1 MQRSAKFLFLLFI
14 FIIGPYCPAL
24 ALAVNSEQTIV
35 NAIQKNYQSV
45 RTFQAGFEQ
54 KSYVKMINR
63 TEIAQG
69 NVQIK
74 KPGKMKWI
82 YNDPDPQ
89 VLISNQKNLWFYT
102 PEDKQVTKMPIE
114 SIYSSNTPALFLAGQ
129 GILTNIFNV
138 TEVITGKN
146 IYTVTLSPKEAKN
159 DLNRLILRANKNNY
173 QITGVT
179 VYDELG
185 NKTQIKFKNIRINEQ
200 IAESTFDFIVP
211 AGVEIQDFTP
221 NP

>member
-1 MQRSAKFLFLLFI
+1 MHRSAKFLFLLLFFI
-14 FIIGPYCPAL
+14 LGFHSPAL
-24 ALAVNSEQTIV
+24 AINSEQTIV

-45 RTFQAGFEQ
+45 RTFQAEFEQ
-54 KSYVKMINR
+54 KSFVKMINR
-63 TEIAQG
+63 TETAQG

-74 KPGKMKWI
+74 KPGKMKWV

-89 VLISNQKNLWFYT
+89 VLISNQKNLWLYSL
-102 PEDKQVTKMPIE
+102 EDKQAAKMPVE
-114 SIYSSNTPALFLAGQ
+114 SVYSSNTPALFLAGE

-138 TEVITGKN
+138 NEVITGKN
-146 IYTVTLSPKEAKN
+146 IYTVTLSPKEAKS

-173 QITGVT
+173 QIIGVT
-179 VYDELG
+179 VYDDLG

-200 IAESTFDFIVP
+200 IAESIFDFKVP

>member
-1 MQRSAKFLFLLFI
+1 MQRSAKFFFLLFI
-14 FIIGPYCPAL
+14 FILVSYCPAL
-24 ALAVNSEQTIV
+24 AINNEQTIV

-45 RTFQAGFEQ
+45 RTFQAEFEQ
-54 KSYVKMINR
+54 KSFVNIINR

-74 KPGKMKWI
+74 KPGKMKWV

-89 VLISNQKNLWFYT
+89 VLISNQKTLWLYSL
-102 PEDKQVTKMPIE
+102 EDKQATKMPVE
-114 SIYSSNTPALFLAGQ
+114 NIYSSNTPALFLAGQ

-146 IYTVTLSPKEAKN
+146 IYTVTLSPKEAKS
-159 DLNRLILRANKNNY
+159 DLNRLILRTNKNNY

-185 NKTQIKFKNIRINEQ
+185 NKTQIKFRNIRINEQ
-200 IAESTFDFIVP
+200 IAESNFDFRVP
-211 AGVEIQDFTP
+211 AGVETQDFTP

>member
-1 MQRSAKFLFLLFI
+1 MKRSANFFLLLFI
-14 FIIGPYCPAL
+14 FILGPYYPAS
-24 ALAVNSEQTIV
+24 AINSQQTIV

-45 RTFQAGFEQ
+45 RTFQAEFEQ
-54 KSYVKMINR
+54 KSFVNMINR

-74 KPGKMKWI
+74 KPGKMKWV

-89 VLISNQKNLWFYT
+89 VLISNQKNLWLHSL
-102 PEDKQVTKMPIE
+102 EDKQATKMPVE
-114 SIYSSNTPALFLAGQ
+114 SVYSSNTPALFLAGE

-146 IYTVTLSPKEAKN
+146 IYTVTLSPKEAKS

-173 QITGVT
+173 QIIGVT
-179 VYDELG
+179 VYDDLG

-200 IAESTFDFIVP
+200 IAERIFDFKVP

>member
-1 MQRSAKFLFLLFI
+1 MKRSANFFLLLFI
-14 FIIGPYCPAL
+14 FILGPYYSAS
-24 ALAVNSEQTIV
+24 AINSEQTIV

-45 RTFQAGFEQ
+45 RTFQAEFEQ
-54 KSYVKMINR
+54 KSFVNMINR

-74 KPGKMKWI
+74 KPGKMKWV

-89 VLISNQKNLWFYT
+89 VLISNQKNLWLYSL
-102 PEDKQVTKMPIE
+102 EDKQATKMPVE
-114 SIYSSNTPALFLAGQ
+114 SVYSSNTPALFLAGE

-146 IYTVTLSPKEAKN
+146 IYTVTLSPKEAKS
-159 DLNRLILRANKNNY
+159 DLNRLNLRVNKNNY

-185 NKTQIKFKNIRINEQ
+185 NKTQIKFRNIRINEQ
-200 IAESTFDFIVP
+200 IAESTFDFKVP

>member
-14 FIIGPYCPAL
+14 FILGPYCPAL
-24 ALAVNSEQTIV
+24 AINSEQTIF
-35 NAIQKNYQSV
+35 NAIQKNYQSI
-45 RTFQAGFEQ
+45 RTFQAEFEQ
-54 KSYVKMINR
+54 KSFVNMINR

-74 KPGKMKWI
+74 KPGKMKWV

-89 VLISNQKNLWFYT
+89 VLISNQKNLWLYSL
-102 PEDKQVTKMPIE
+102 EDKQATKMPVE
-114 SIYSSNTPALFLAGQ
+114 SVYSSNTPALFLAGE

-146 IYTVTLSPKEAKN
+146 IYTVTLSPKEAKS

-173 QITGVT
+173 QIIGVT
-179 VYDELG
+179 VYDDLG

>member
-1 MQRSAKFLFLLFI
+1 MQRSAKFLLFI

-24 ALAVNSEQTIV
+24 ALAINSEQTIV

-54 KSYVKMINR
+54 KSFVKMINR

>member
-1 MQRSAKFLFLLFI
+1 MQRSAKFLLYI
-14 FIIGPYCPAL
+14 FIIGPYYPAL
-24 ALAVNSEQTIV
+24 ALAINSEQTIV

-74 KPGKMKWI
+74 KPGKMKWV

-146 IYTVTLSPKEAKN
+146 IYTVTLSPKEAKS

>member
-1 MQRSAKFLFLLFI
+1 MQRSAKFLFLLLFFI
-14 FIIGPYCPAL
+14 LGFHSPAL
-24 ALAVNSEQTIV
+24 AINSEQTIV

-45 RTFQAGFEQ
+45 RTFQAEFEQ
-54 KSYVKMINR
+54 KSFVKMINR
-63 TEIAQG
+63 TETAQG

-74 KPGKMKWI
+74 KPGKMKWV

-102 PEDKQVTKMPIE
+102 PEDKQATKMPIE

-129 GILTNIFNV
+129 GVLTNIFNV
-138 TEVITGKN
+138 TEVVTRES
-146 IYTVTLSPKEAKN
+146 IYTVTLFPKEAKN
-159 DLNRLILRANKNNY
+159 DLNRLILRVNKNSY
-173 QITGVT
+173 QITGIT

-185 NKTQIKFKNIRINEQ
+185 NKTQIKFRNIRINEQ

-211 AGVEIQDFTP
+211 AGVETQDFTP
-221 NP
+221 KP

>member
-1 MQRSAKFLFLLFI
+1 MKRSANLFFLLLFI
-14 FIIGPYCPAL
+14 FILGPYYA
-24 ALAVNSEQTIV
+24 ASAINSEQTIV

-45 RTFQAGFEQ
+45 RTFQAEFEQ
-54 KSYVKMINR
+54 KSFVNMINR

-74 KPGKMKWI
+74 KPGKMKWV

-89 VLISNQKNLWFYT
+89 VLISNQKNLWLYSL
-102 PEDKQVTKMPIE
+102 EDKQATKMPVE
-114 SIYSSNTPALFLAGQ
+114 SVYSSNTPALFLAGE

-146 IYTVTLSPKEAKN
+146 IYTVTLSPKEAKS

-173 QITGVT
+173 QIIGVT
-179 VYDELG
+179 VYDDLG

-200 IAESTFDFIVP
+200 IAESIFDFKVP

>member
-1 MQRSAKFLFLLFI
+1 MKRSANFFLLLFI
-14 FIIGPYCPAL
+14 FILGPYYPAS
-24 ALAVNSEQTIV
+24 AINSEQTIV

-45 RTFQAGFEQ
+45 RTFQAEFEQ
-54 KSYVKMINR
+54 KSFVNMINR

-74 KPGKMKWI
+74 KPGKMKWV

-89 VLISNQKNLWFYT
+89 VLISNQKNLWLYSL
-102 PEDKQVTKMPIE
+102 EDKQATKMPVE
-114 SIYSSNTPALFLAGQ
+114 SVYSSNTPALFLAGE

-146 IYTVTLSPKEAKN
+146 IYTVTLSPKEAKS

-173 QITGVT
+173 QIIGVT
-179 VYDELG
+179 VYDDLG

-200 IAESTFDFIVP
+200 IAESIFDFKVP
-211 AGVEIQDFTP
+211 AEVEIQDFTP

>member
-1 MQRSAKFLFLLFI
+1 MQRSVKFLFLLLFFI
-14 FIIGPYCPAL
+14 LGFRSPTL
-24 ALAVNSEQTIV
+24 AINSEQTIV

-45 RTFQAGFEQ
+45 RTFQAEFEQ
-54 KSYVKMINR
+54 KSFVKMINR

-74 KPGKMKWI
+74 KPGKMKWV

-102 PEDKQVTKMPIE
+102 PEDKQATKMPIE

-129 GILTNIFNV
+129 GVLTNIFNV
-138 TEVITGKN
+138 TEVVTGES
-146 IYTVTLSPKEAKN
+146 IYTVTLFPKEAKN
-159 DLNRLILRANKNNY
+159 DLNRLILRANKNSY
-173 QITGVT
+173 QITGIT

-185 NKTQIKFKNIRINEQ
+185 NKTQIKFRNIRINEQ

-211 AGVEIQDFTP
+211 AGVETQDFTP
-221 NP
+221 KP

>member
-1 MQRSAKFLFLLFI
+1 MKRSANFFLLLFI
-14 FIIGPYCPAL
+14 FILGPYYPAL
-24 ALAVNSEQTIV
+24 AIESEQAIV
-35 NAIQKNYQSV
+35 NAIQENYQSV
-45 RTFQAGFEQ
+45 RTFQAEFEQ
-54 KSYVKMINR
+54 KSFVNMINR
-63 TEIAQG
+63 TETAKG

-74 KPGKMKWI
+74 KPGKMKWV

-89 VLISNQKNLWFYT
+89 VLISNQKNLWLYSL
-102 PEDKQVTKMPIE
+102 EDKQATKMPVE
-114 SIYSSNTPALFLAGQ
+114 SVYSSNTPALFLAGE

-146 IYTVTLSPKEAKN
+146 IYTVTLSPKEAKS

-173 QITGVT
+173 QIIGVT
-179 VYDELG
+179 VYDDLG

-200 IAESTFDFIVP
+200 IAESIFDFKVP

>member
-1 MQRSAKFLFLLFI
+1 MKRSANFFLLLFI
-14 FIIGPYCPAL
+14 FILGSYYPAS
-24 ALAVNSEQTIV
+24 AINSEQTIV

-45 RTFQAGFEQ
+45 RTFQAEFEQ
-54 KSYVKMINR
+54 KSFVNMINR

-74 KPGKMKWI
+74 KPGKMKWV

-89 VLISNQKNLWFYT
+89 VLISNQKNLWLYSL
-102 PEDKQVTKMPIE
+102 EDKQATKMPVE
-114 SIYSSNTPALFLAGQ
+114 SVYSSNTPALFLAGE
-129 GILTNIFNV
+129 GILMNIFNV

-146 IYTVTLSPKEAKN
+146 IYTVTLSPKEAKS

-173 QITGVT
+173 QIIGVT
-179 VYDELG
+179 VYDDLG

-200 IAESTFDFIVP
+200 IAESIFDFKVP

>member
-1 MQRSAKFLFLLFI
+1 MQSSAKFLFLLLLFI
-14 FIIGPYCPAL
+14 LGPHCPAL
-24 ALAVNSEQTIV
+24 AINSEQMIV

-45 RTFQAGFEQ
+45 RTLQAEFEQ
-54 KSYVKMINR
+54 KSFVSMINR

-74 KPGKMKWI
+74 KPGKMKWT

-89 VLISNQKNLWFYT
+89 VLISNQKNLWLYSL
-102 PEDKQVTKMPIE
+102 EDKQATKMPVE
-114 SIYSSNTPALFLAGQ
+114 SIYSSNTPALFLSGQ

-146 IYTVTLSPKEAKN
+146 IYTVTLSPKEAKS
-159 DLNRLILRANKNNY
+159 DLSRLILRANKNNY

-185 NKTQIKFKNIRINEQ
+185 NKTQIKFRNIRINEQ
-200 IAESTFDFIVP
+200 IAESTFEFKVP
-211 AGVEIQDFTP
+211 AGVETQDFTP

>member
-1 MQRSAKFLFLLFI
+1 MKRSANFFLLLFI
-14 FIIGPYCPAL
+14 FILGSYYPAS
-24 ALAVNSEQTIV
+24 AINSEQTIV

-45 RTFQAGFEQ
+45 RTFQAEFEQ
-54 KSYVKMINR
+54 KSFVNMINR

-74 KPGKMKWI
+74 KPGKMKWV

-89 VLISNQKNLWFYT
+89 VLISNQKNLWLYSL
-102 PEDKQVTKMPIE
+102 EDKQATKMPVE
-114 SIYSSNTPALFLAGQ
+114 SVYSSNTPALFLAGE

-146 IYTVTLSPKEAKN
+146 IYTVTLSPKEAKS

-173 QITGVT
+173 QIIGVT
-179 VYDELG
+179 VYDDLG

-200 IAESTFDFIVP
+200 IAESIFDFKVP

>member
-1 MQRSAKFLFLLFI
+1 MKRSANFFLLLFI
-14 FIIGPYCPAL
+14 FILGPYYPAS
-24 ALAVNSEQTIV
+24 AINSEQTIV

-45 RTFQAGFEQ
+45 RTFQAEFEQ
-54 KSYVKMINR
+54 KSFVNMINR

-74 KPGKMKWI
+74 KPGKMKWV

-89 VLISNQKNLWFYT
+89 VLISNQKNLWLYSL
-102 PEDKQVTKMPIE
+102 EDKQATKMPVE
-114 SIYSSNTPALFLAGQ
+114 SVYSSNTPALFLAGE
-129 GILTNIFNV
+129 GTLTNIFNV

-146 IYTVTLSPKEAKN
+146 IYTVTLSPKEAKS

-173 QITGVT
+173 QIIGVT
-179 VYDELG
+179 VYDDLG

-200 IAESTFDFIVP
+200 IAESIFDFKVP

>member
-1 MQRSAKFLFLLFI
+1 MKRSANFFLLLFI
-14 FIIGPYCPAL
+14 FILGPYYPAS
-24 ALAVNSEQTIV
+24 AINSEQTIV

-45 RTFQAGFEQ
+45 RTFQAEFEQ
-54 KSYVKMINR
+54 KSFVNMIKR

-74 KPGKMKWI
+74 KPGKMKWV

-89 VLISNQKNLWFYT
+89 VLISNQKNLWLHSL
-102 PEDKQVTKMPIE
+102 EDKQATKMPVE
-114 SIYSSNTPALFLAGQ
+114 SVYSSNTPALFLAGE

-146 IYTVTLSPKEAKN
+146 IYTVTLSPKEAKS
-159 DLNRLILRANKNNY
+159 DLNRLILRTNKNNY
-173 QITGVT
+173 QIIGVT
-179 VYDELG
+179 VYDDLG

-200 IAESTFDFIVP
+200 IAESIFDFKVP

>member
-1 MQRSAKFLFLLFI
+1 MRRSAKFLLFI
-14 FIIGPYCPAL
+14 FILGSYSPAL
-24 ALAVNSEQTIV
+24 ANNSEQTIV
-35 NAIQKNYQSV
+35 NKIQKKYQSV
-45 RTFQAGFEQ
+45 RTFQAEFEQ
-54 KSYVKMINR
+54 KSFVKMINR

-74 KPGKMKWI
+74 KPGKMKWV

-102 PEDKQVTKMPIE
+102 PEDKQATKMPIE

-129 GILTNIFNV
+129 GVLTNIFNV
-138 TEVITGKN
+138 TEVVAGEN
-146 IYTVTLSPKEAKN
+146 IYTATLFPKEAKN
-159 DLNRLILRANKNNY
+159 DLNHLIIRVNKNSY
-173 QITGVT
+173 QIIGIT

-185 NKTQIKFKNIRINEQ
+185 NKTQIKFRNIRINEQ

-211 AGVEIQDFTP
+211 AGVETQDFTP
-221 NP
+221 KP

>member
-1 MQRSAKFLFLLFI
+1 MKRSANFFLLLFI
-14 FIIGPYCPAL
+14 FILGPYYPAS
-24 ALAVNSEQTIV
+24 AINSEQTIV

-54 KSYVKMINR
+54 KSFVNMINR

-74 KPGKMKWI
+74 KPGKMKWV

-89 VLISNQKNLWFYT
+89 VLISNQKNLWLYSL
-102 PEDKQVTKMPIE
+102 EDKQATKMPVE
-114 SIYSSNTPALFLAGQ
+114 SVYSSNTPALFLAGE

-146 IYTVTLSPKEAKN
+146 IYTVTLSPKEAKS

-173 QITGVT
+173 QIIGVT
-179 VYDELG
+179 VYDDLG

-200 IAESTFDFIVP
+200 IAESIFDFKVP

>member
-1 MQRSAKFLFLLFI
+1 MQRSVKFLFLLLFFI
-14 FIIGPYCPAL
+14 LGFRSPTL
-24 ALAVNSEQTIV
+24 AINSEQTIV

-45 RTFQAGFEQ
+45 RTFQAEFEQ
-54 KSYVKMINR
+54 KSFVKMINR
-63 TEIAQG
+63 TETAQG

-74 KPGKMKWI
+74 KPGKMKWV

-102 PEDKQVTKMPIE
+102 PEDKQATKMPIE

-129 GILTNIFNV
+129 GVLTNIFNV
-138 TEVITGKN
+138 TEVVTGES
-146 IYTVTLSPKEAKN
+146 IYTVTLFPKEAKN
-159 DLNRLILRANKNNY
+159 DLNRLILRVNKNSY
-173 QITGVT
+173 QITGIT

-185 NKTQIKFKNIRINEQ
+185 NKTQIKFRNIRINEQ

-211 AGVEIQDFTP
+211 AGVETQDFTP
-221 NP
+221 KP

>member
-1 MQRSAKFLFLLFI
+1 MKRSANFFLLLFI
-14 FIIGPYCPAL
+14 FILGPYYPAS
-24 ALAVNSEQTIV
+24 AINSEQTIV

-45 RTFQAGFEQ
+45 RTFQAKFEQ
-54 KSYVKMINR
+54 KSFVNMINR

-74 KPGKMKWI
+74 KPGKMKWV

-89 VLISNQKNLWFYT
+89 VLISNQKTLWLYSLD
-102 PEDKQVTKMPIE
+102 DKQATKMPVE

-138 TEVITGKN
+138 TEVITGEN
-146 IYTVTLSPKEAKN
+146 IYTVTLSPKEAKS

-185 NKTQIKFKNIRINEQ
+185 NKTQIKFRNLRINEQ
-200 IAESTFDFIVP
+200 IA
-211 AGVEIQDFTP
+211 
-221 NP
+221 

>member
-1 MQRSAKFLFLLFI
+1 MKRSANFFLLLFI
-14 FIIGPYCPAL
+14 FILGPYYPAS
-24 ALAVNSEQTIV
+24 AINSEQTIV

-45 RTFQAGFEQ
+45 RTFQAEFEQ
-54 KSYVKMINR
+54 KSFVNMINR

-74 KPGKMKWI
+74 KPGKMKWV

-89 VLISNQKNLWFYT
+89 VLISNQKNLWLYSL
-102 PEDKQVTKMPIE
+102 EDKQATKMPVE
-114 SIYSSNTPALFLAGQ
+114 SVYSSNTPALFLAGE
-129 GILTNIFNV
+129 GILMNIFNV

-146 IYTVTLSPKEAKN
+146 IYTVTLSPKEAKS

-173 QITGVT
+173 QIIGVT
-179 VYDELG
+179 VYDDLG

-200 IAESTFDFIVP
+200 IAESIFDFKVP

>member
-1 MQRSAKFLFLLFI
+1 MKRSAIFFILLLFI
-14 FIIGPYCPAL
+14 FILGPYYPAS
-24 ALAVNSEQTIV
+24 VINISHIII
-35 NAIQKNYQSV
+35 NAFQKNYQSV
-45 RTFQAGFEQ
+45 RTFQAEFEQ
-54 KSYVKMINR
+54 KSFVNMINR

-74 KPGKMKWI
+74 KPGKMKWV

-89 VLISNQKNLWFYT
+89 VLISNQKNLWLYSL
-102 PEDKQVTKMPIE
+102 EDKQVTKMPVE
-114 SIYSSNTPALFLAGQ
+114 SVYSSNTPALFLAGE

-146 IYTVTLSPKEAKN
+146 IYTVTLSPKEAKS

-173 QITGVT
+173 QIIGVT
-179 VYDELG
+179 VYDDLG

-200 IAESTFDFIVP
+200 IAESIFDFKVP

>member
-1 MQRSAKFLFLLFI
+1 MKRSANFFLLLFI
-14 FIIGPYCPAL
+14 FILGPYYA
-24 ALAVNSEQTIV
+24 ASAINSEQTIV

-45 RTFQAGFEQ
+45 RTFQAEFEQ
-54 KSYVKMINR
+54 KSFVNMINR

-74 KPGKMKWI
+74 KPGKMKWV

-89 VLISNQKNLWFYT
+89 VLISNQKNLWLYSL
-102 PEDKQVTKMPIE
+102 EDKQATKMPVE
-114 SIYSSNTPALFLAGQ
+114 SVYSSNTPALFLAGE

-146 IYTVTLSPKEAKN
+146 IYTVTLSPKEAKS

-173 QITGVT
+173 QIIGVT
-179 VYDELG
+179 VYDDLG

-200 IAESTFDFIVP
+200 IAESIFDFKVP

>member
-1 MQRSAKFLFLLFI
+1 MQRSVKFLFLLLI
-14 FIIGPYCPAL
+14 FILGFYCPAL
-24 ALAVNSEQTIV
+24 AINSEQTIF
-35 NAIQKNYQSV
+35 NAIQENYQSV

-54 KSYVKMINR
+54 KSFVKMINR

-74 KPGKMKWI
+74 KPGKMKWV

-89 VLISNQKNLWFYT
+89 VLISNQKNLWLYSL
-102 PEDKQVTKMPIE
+102 EDKQATKMPVE
-114 SIYSSNTPALFLAGQ
+114 SVYSSNTPALFLAGE

-146 IYTVTLSPKEAKN
+146 IYTVTLSPKEAKS

-173 QITGVT
+173 QIIGVT
-179 VYDELG
+179 VYDDLG

-200 IAESTFDFIVP
+200 IAESTFDFRVP

>member
-1 MQRSAKFLFLLFI
+1 MKRSANFFLLLFI
-14 FIIGPYCPAL
+14 FILGSYYPAS
-24 ALAVNSEQTIV
+24 AINSEQTIV

-45 RTFQAGFEQ
+45 RTFQAEFEQ
-54 KSYVKMINR
+54 KSFVNMINR

-74 KPGKMKWI
+74 KPGKMKWV

-89 VLISNQKNLWFYT
+89 VLISNQKNLWLYSL
-102 PEDKQVTKMPIE
+102 EDKQATKMPVE
-114 SIYSSNTPALFLAGQ
+114 SVYSSNTPALFLAGE

-146 IYTVTLSPKEAKN
+146 IYTVALSPKEAKS

-173 QITGVT
+173 QIIGVT
-179 VYDELG
+179 VYDDLG

-200 IAESTFDFIVP
+200 IAESIFDFKVP